1 MRETF
6 VLLGLHPRKPKTT
19 IAVDWKNLDRHMP
32 PGSGSLAQLF
42 TKARSRNVFV
52 DRLPVEE
59 TATFV

>member
-1 MRETF
+1 MRETV
-6 VLLGLHPRKPKTT
+6 VLFGLHPRKPKMT
-19 IAVDWKNLDRHMP
+19 IAVDWKTLDRHTR
-32 PGSGSLAQLF
+32 PGAGSLAQPF

>member
-1 MRETF
+1 M
-6 VLLGLHPRKPKTT
+6 T
-19 IAVDWKNLDRHMP
+19 IAVDWKTLDRHTP

-52 DRLPVEE
+52 DRLPLEE